1 MNDQIN
7 TQKGNSKKG
16 YRYTV
21 TDAQIEQYGK
31 LTLFEKFEW
40 LEETNKFIYS
50 LQTDDERMLRRNIGN
65 MEL

>member
-50 LQTDDERMLRRNIGN
+50 LQTDDERKLRRNIGN

>member
-7 TQKGNSKKG
+7 TQKGNPKKG

>member
-7 TQKGNSKKG
+7 TQKGNFKKG

-50 LQTDDERMLRRNIGN
+50 LQTDDERKLRRNIGN